1 MANGDAA
8 FAASTAP
15 LTFQSFLEKM
25 RHPSASELVKSIKGF
40 IASFDDAAV
49 ARDSDADGA
58 RVQEFLRETERAF
71 RGHPAWRGAS
81 QEELDASG
89 EGLEKYLM
97 TKLYPKTFAVA
108 PDDVAADDFLGARVA
123 ALASFVRPE
132 HLDIPTRFHSDAS
145 WSLARNELCKMNNF
159 KAPRDKLVCVLNTC
173 RIVNNLLNATH
184 GPTSPPGADDFLPAL
199 IYVVLR
205 SNPAALESNA
215 RFISRFRLESR
226 LASEAAYF
234 FTNLQSA
241 TRFLSSCDAS
251 AFTGLEKE
259 AFDARDDAKRQQELW
274 SAMQKDR
281 QRLERELAEAR
292 RDAAA
297 ASAAARE
304 NAKTSSAPRPP
315 AVPTPTR
322 PTRRPLRWKTVEDV
336 EAEGAAA
343 VASSDAAGT
352 LRLPYKFLYARADDL
367 QVGDVPGLL
376 HAYKS
381 LALQYEALS
390 RGVGAVLSAASGD
403 EGAHV
408 LGGEEVTVVPE
419 TPAPIAPAT
428 ATAAAAATGGDDAG
442 GGDGDLRD
450 IFASLASIG
459 PSEGGASGG
468 AREPSSGEDP
478 FGRLDADVA
487 ALSAADPFANL
498 PSQAK

>member
-1 MANGDAA
+1 M
-8 FAASTAP
+8 
-15 LTFQSFLEKM
+15 
-25 RHPSASELVKSIKGF
+25 
-40 IASFDDAAV
+40 
-49 ARDSDADGA
+49 
-58 RVQEFLRETERAF
+58 
-71 RGHPAWRGAS
+71 
-81 QEELDASG
+81 
-89 EGLEKYLM
+89 EKYLM

-259 AFDARDDAKRQQELW
+259 AFDARVSGATGGGSGGGGGGAGAEGTSEAPLTAGDAREEAATTTEAATATAAEDDAKRQQELW

-322 PTRRPLRWKTVEDV
+322 PNRRPLRWKTVEDV

>member
-1 MANGDAA
+1 
-8 FAASTAP
+8 
-15 LTFQSFLEKM
+15 
-25 RHPSASELVKSIKGF
+25 
-40 IASFDDAAV
+40 
-49 ARDSDADGA
+49 
-58 RVQEFLRETERAF
+58 
-71 RGHPAWRGAS
+71 
-81 QEELDASG
+81 
-89 EGLEKYLM
+89 M

-259 AFDARDDAKRQQELW
+259 AFDARVSGATGGGSGGGGGGAGAEGTSEAPLTAGDAREEAATTTEAATATAAEDDAKRQQELW

-322 PTRRPLRWKTVEDV
+322 PNRRPLRWKTVEDV

-352 LRLPYKFLYARADDL
+352 LRLPSKFLYARADDV

-408 LGGEEVTVVPE
+408 ELKIAHAWAKLDLCDPAAVTLAQCAAKHEGSSHWDGMREMVVR
-419 TPAPIAPAT
+419 
-428 ATAAAAATGGDDAG
+428 AG
-442 GGDGDLRD
+442 GGGTQDGKACGSVEEHVERLLR
-450 IFASLASIG
+450 LATDPLVLATSW
-459 PSEGGASGG
+459 SGW
-468 AREPSSGEDP
+468 RPW
-478 FGRLDADVA
+478 L
-487 ALSAADPFANL
+487 
-498 PSQAK
+498 